1 MEDCRK
7 DKELKQSTC
16 RYVKKCDPG
25 WTRNEKF
32 ICRKTTR
39 RLRNNDTNVHF
50 ENKNANALSNLE
62 DKEDNETKRNKKRSV
77 RSNGNQFS
85 QNRSRKNKSKKSKQS
100 KKSRKAKV
108 GNYITYTHP
117 NGRKE
122 RAQIMKI
129 RPEDG
134 AYELYIPSL
143 ANEWAGPDFKK
154 NEIVYYIY
162 KTGMREKATIL
173 KVVEE
178 GELYDIHLHTTN
190 EYKTVTPTK
199 LRKLYDYP
207 DTVPKGSALSTLPLG
222 TKF

>member
-39 RLRNNDTNVHF
+39 RLRNVVNNVVHF
-50 ENKNANALSNLE
+50 NSQNSIVSPNLENNEYKHVYENKQYREAKGVRKTN
-62 DKEDNETKRNKKRSV
+62 RNQPKPRT
-77 RSNGNQFS
+77 R
-85 QNRSRKNKSKKSKQS
+85 
-100 KKSRKAKV
+100 KSRKTKV

-122 RAQIMKI
+122 RAKVMKI
-129 RPEDG
+129 REDG

-143 ANEWAGPDFKK
+143 ANEWAGPTFTK

-162 KTGMREKATIL
+162 KNGMREKAKIM
-173 KVVEE
+173 KVVHQ
-178 GELYDIHLHTTN
+178 GEYYEIHLQTTN
-190 EYKTVTPTK
+190 KYKTVMPDK
-199 LRKLYDYP
+199 LRKLTDYP
-207 DTVPKGSALSTLPLG
+207 AVPKGTALSDRPIG
-222 TKF
+222 TAF